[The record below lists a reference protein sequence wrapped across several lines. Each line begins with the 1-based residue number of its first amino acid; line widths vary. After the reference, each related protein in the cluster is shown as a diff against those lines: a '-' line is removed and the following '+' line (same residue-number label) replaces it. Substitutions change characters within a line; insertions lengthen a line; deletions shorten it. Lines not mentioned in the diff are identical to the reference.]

1 MMRDLEE
8 AVAFAEHEREE
19 AHAAFRRALSDF
31 VQADGRLLDA
41 RLALEDERALA
52 RPSDTTRKARR

>member
-1 MMRDLEE
+1 MIAELEA
-8 AVAFAEHEREE
+8 AVAFAERERDE
-19 AHAAFRRALSDF
+19 AHAAFRRALHDY

>member
-1 MMRDLEE
+1 MIAELEA
-8 AVAFAEHEREE
+8 AVAFAEREREE
-19 AHAAFRRALSDF
+19 AHAAFRRALHDF